1 MVEAWSKVLETTKKV
16 TKNKA
21 CDNLKIVFIQV
32 CLRFEDVE
40 FSMDVR
46 LEDGRVM
53 RSGSFAGK
61 MRRYLM
67 REHLGMSL
75 PGERGSRERNTSSGS
90 VADCVSDSFYKRW
103 NHVAETNT
111 KVTIHG

>member
-1 MVEAWSKVLETTKKV
+1 M
-16 TKNKA
+16 
-21 CDNLKIVFIQV
+21 Q
-32 CLRFEDVE
+32 
-40 FSMDVR
+40 

-75 PGERGSRERNTSSGS
+75 PGAGGRGRKSPSFGT
-90 VADCVSDSFYKRW
+90 VADCVGNSFYNKW
-103 NHVAETNT
+103 NQVAEKNT
-111 KVTIHG
+111 KVKLSCNRYLTKTAH

>member
-1 MVEAWSKVLETTKKV
+1 
-16 TKNKA
+16 
-21 CDNLKIVFIQV
+21 
-32 CLRFEDVE
+32 
-40 FSMDVR
+40 MDVT

-75 PGERGSRERNTSSGS
+75 PGGERGGQRGRASSGS
-90 VADCVSDSFYKRW
+90 VADCVGDSFYRKW
-103 NHVAETNT
+103 NRVAETNT
-111 KVTIHG
+111 QVI